1 MNAYLYSQM
10 IKLLYETY
18 FDTKVRKH
26 KPKLHFS
33 KKCDK
38 FKTKKNKKN
47 KKIKKT
53 KKNKKN
59 KKKQKKN
66 KKQKK
71 AKNNRK

>member
-33 KKCDK
+33 KKRDK
-38 FKTKKNKKN
+38 FKMKKRNKTKKTKKIKKNKKKIKKNKKN
-47 KKIKKT
+47 KTESGKL
-53 KKNKKN
+53 
-59 KKKQKKN
+59 KKK
-66 KKQKK
+66 
-71 AKNNRK
+71 

>member
-33 KKCDK
+33 KKRDK
-38 FKTKKNKKN
+38 FKMKKRNKTKKQ
-47 KKIKKT
+47 KKT
-53 KKNKKN
+53 KKKQKN
-59 KKKQKKN
+59 KKKQK
-66 KKQKK
+66 
-71 AKNNRK
+71 